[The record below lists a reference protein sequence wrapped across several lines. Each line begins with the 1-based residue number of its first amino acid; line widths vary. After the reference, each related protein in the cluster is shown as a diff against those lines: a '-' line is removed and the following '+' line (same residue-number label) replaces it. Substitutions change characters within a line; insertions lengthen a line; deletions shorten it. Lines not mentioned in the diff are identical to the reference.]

1 MKIIIFFLTLTFA
14 CPEKWVEDATSGI
27 CVPAGAFNFVCISD
41 GTASLTLELEHF
53 YKDLPDDKS
62 ALESLLQLNDGWSRR
77 HSSVHDVN
85 LFKKTTSLS
94 FSQTIAEKIIGSYT
108 IGASALGITTV
119 SYHQRHN
126 DRHARRW
133 CFELHYRVLLRFFHV
148 D

>member
-1 MKIIIFFLTLTFA
+1 M
-14 CPEKWVEDATSGI
+14 EDATSGI

-85 LFKKTTSLS
+85 ERVENKNKIFKNQKLF
-94 FSQTIAEKIIGSYT
+94 QIPY
-108 IGASALGITTV
+108 
-119 SYHQRHN
+119 
-126 DRHARRW
+126 
-133 CFELHYRVLLRFFHV
+133 
-148 D
+148 